1 SKEYM
6 NKKWLSVG
14 SSAVLLVAPMV
25 FGILGQTVEMGLAI
39 LAGSLGLAFSNL
51 DKISRF
57 KGAGFE
63 AEMYSQQ
70 LAEAVIVQQ
79 TEDTDSLKS
88 LAFDI
93 SARRQTI
100 MHALL
105 HTKYQSRYV
114 SGLASETGFDKEC
127 VRDELDWL
135 KDNGLVESR
144 NSSKG
149 YLWNLTEKGMAV
161 LPIVVFG
168 RAEL

>member
-1 SKEYM
+1 MS
-6 NKKWLSVG
+6 NRVLSIG
-14 SSAVLLVAPMV
+14 STLVLLVAPIG
-25 FGILGQTVEMGLAI
+25 FGYLGQTVEMGLAVV
-39 LAGSLGLAFSNL
+39 AGSLGLAFSNL

-63 AEMYSQQ
+63 AEMRDQQ
-70 LAEAVIVQQ
+70 LAEAVIVKQ
-79 TEDTDSLKS
+79 TEDTDALKS

-93 SARRQTI
+93 DSRRQAI

-105 HTKYQSRYV
+105 HTNYQSRYI
-114 SGLASETGFDKEC
+114 SGLAADTGYSKEC

-135 KDNGLVESR
+135 KESGLVEKR
-144 NSSKG
+144 NSTKG

-168 RAEL
+168 KNEL